1 MTSSVKP
8 GSWHISPLDL
18 SDRLHPSTDPSLQW
32 TALVGRAAEFS
43 YRCFVFFSADHFWV
57 LKALVRVGRH
67 VAQTQCVFPSAETC
81 STFIQHPHQQAVLN
95 SSAGFPPFMLKLH
108 VWQSPRL
115 LRCGKKV
122 GNILCTLAPCSS
134 APLEA
139 VGPARAAEVCSW
151 HPPGWVEADWKA
163 LEKNSVTSFNS
174 GHEKK
179 PRGPVR
185 WWFGF
190 ATGQFASFYRWAIQN
205 GSPRGN
211 LKCGKFYWYCC
222 GPAQSHLHLTPYCSY
237 NHITAVGMCLQWT
250 CRTAKEVM
258 KLQSILHVI
267 VTPILPEHVNKVL

>member
-122 GNILCTLAPCSS
+122 GNTSVLTRSLFQCTSWSRWPGQSCRSLFLASARLGGGRLKGPGEKLCDQL
-134 APLEA
+134 
-139 VGPARAAEVCSW
+139 
-151 HPPGWVEADWKA
+151 
-163 LEKNSVTSFNS
+163 
-174 GHEKK
+174 
-179 PRGPVR
+179 
-185 WWFGF
+185 
-190 ATGQFASFYRWAIQN
+190 
-205 GSPRGN
+205 
-211 LKCGKFYWYCC
+211 
-222 GPAQSHLHLTPYCSY
+222 
-237 NHITAVGMCLQWT
+237 
-250 CRTAKEVM
+250 
-258 KLQSILHVI
+258 
-267 VTPILPEHVNKVL
+267 